1 MNDAFFL
8 LLQINDAAFPIGAY
22 AHSFGIETYI
32 RKGVVHDAPSAENC
46 VTRLMETSV
55 LYSGLLAAAL
65 AWDAAAQGDVAFL
78 EELEELSAASK
89 APLELREASLK
100 LGTRFAKTAA
110 ALLHGNLSGGA
121 RQIPTASVFDAYSK
135 ARGKGRIS
143 HAPAYGVFCA
153 AAGIHKEEA
162 LGAFLYAQTAAM
174 VTCCVKTIPLSQ
186 SDGQSILGHCRG
198 RFQGLLEKCP
208 ALTQEDLFRSCPG
221 LDIRSMEHEK
231 LSSRLYMS

>member
-1 MNDAFFL
+1 
-8 LLQINDAAFPIGAY
+8 
-22 AHSFGIETYI
+22 
-32 RKGVVHDAPSAENC
+32 
-46 VTRLMETSV
+46 METSV
-55 LYSGLLAAAL
+55 LYSGLLVAAL
-65 AWDAAAQGDVAFL
+65 AWDAAMRWDLAFL

-100 LGTRFAKTAA
+100 LGTRFTKTAA
-110 ALLHGNLSGGA
+110 ALL
-121 RQIPTASVFDAYSK
+121 PPASVFDSYSK
-135 ARGKGRIS
+135 VRGKGNVS

-162 LGAFLYAQTAAM
+162 LGAFLYAQVSAM

-186 SDGQSILGHCRG
+186 TDGQSILGHCRG
-198 RFQGLLEKCP
+198 RFQGILAKCP

-231 LSSRLYMS
+231 LRSRLYMS